1 MQDFLQHTYT
11 DAHRKKTHLYTP
23 STNQQQCGVL
33 VDLGLAWQQRR
44 VRSCGSTK
52 SLMCRERWGERM
64 CQRDLEKPAG
74 KGRGYSREI
83 SEVGEGL
90 ALVLTLS
97 QSTNVSSS
105 PSPHLPLSW
114 VCTLFFFLNN
124 AYHFHLRRIVA
135 LRVMILQAWWGFENY
150 SKASIMREAQTWDK
164 CKFMATI

>member
-52 SLMCRERWGERM
+52 SLMRRERWGERM

-74 KGRGYSREI
+74 KGRGYSREV

-114 VCTLFFFLNN
+114 VCTLFFFFKQCLSFSFEKNCSLKSYDT
-124 AYHFHLRRIVA
+124 ASLMGLWELLESLDHERSTDLR
-135 LRVMILQAWWGFENY
+135 
-150 SKASIMREAQTWDK
+150 
-164 CKFMATI
+164 